1 MPADTIESMAEPP
14 EIRIVRGNPTPEE
27 EAAVREAILKIWRD
41 EQAEAARASRR
52 SGWVVV
58 ARAEATAAAPE
69 DFRRDGDAW
78 RSGLRIAGLG
88 LVSVRRT
95 GRGDSK

>member
-1 MPADTIESMAEPP
+1 MAEPP
-14 EIRIVRGNPTPEE
+14 EIRVVRGNPTPEE
-27 EAAVREAILKIWRD
+27 EAAIRETILRIWRD
-41 EQAEAARASRR
+41 EQADAARESSR
-52 SGWVVV
+52 SGWVIA
-58 ARAEATAAAPE
+58 ARAEATGAAAE

-78 RSGLRIAGLG
+78 RAGVRIAGLG

>member
-1 MPADTIESMAEPP
+1 MSEPP
-14 EIRIVRGNPTPEE
+14 EIRVVRGTPTPEE
-27 EAAVREAILKIWRD
+27 EAAVREAILKLWRD
-41 EQAEAARASRR
+41 EQAEAARASAR

-58 ARAEATAAAPE
+58 ARAEATGAAAD
-69 DFRRDGDAW
+69 DFRREGAAW
-78 RSGLRIAGLG
+78 RAGMHITGLG

>member
-1 MPADTIESMAEPP
+1 MAEPP
-14 EIRIVRGNPTPEE
+14 EIRIVRGNPTPDE

-41 EQAEAARASRR
+41 EQADAARASGR
-52 SGWVVV
+52 SGWVIA
-58 ARAEATAAAPE
+58 ARAEATAAAAE

-78 RSGLRIAGLG
+78 RAGLRIAGLG